1 LLKKVILL
9 MFLAACSSTASPQKK
24 VLKPDVE
31 TTAISPENEYKN
43 CAKYDKKGDYDMALA
58 CYTRLADGGYQKA
71 YLGLAKAYEYG
82 NGVKKNTNKAM
93 RYYEKAAE
101 GGTAEAAMRLA
112 SEYSNGAIKN
122 DAKAFKWYKKAAEN
136 GNASAAFALS
146 HMYAAGKGITKSEE
160 NSKYWLTI
168 SAANGFPHAQYLM
181 GSMEYNRYQM
191 NKDAEAL
198 TKAKMWLQKA
208 AGQGN
213 SDAKKMLKTLP
224 IK

>member
-1 LLKKVILL
+1 MFDKKIVLL

-24 VLKPDVE
+24 ILKPDVE
-31 TTAISPENEYKN
+31 TTVVSPESEYKN
-43 CAKYDKKGDYDMALA
+43 CLKYEKKQDYDMALA
-58 CYTRLADGGYQKA
+58 CYTRLTDNGYQKA

-82 NGVKKNTNKAM
+82 NGVKKNQNKAM
-93 RYYEKAAE
+93 RYYEKAAD
-101 GGTAEAAMRLA
+101 GGAAEAAMKLA
-112 SEYSNGAIKN
+112 SEYGSAKD

-136 GNASAAFALS
+136 GDASAAFALS
-146 HMYAAGKGITKSEE
+146 HMYAAGKGVAKDEE

-168 SAANGFPHAQYLM
+168 SAANGFAHAQYMM

-191 NKDAEAL
+191 NKDVEAL

-213 SDAKKMLKTLP
+213 ADAEKMLKILP
-224 IK
+224 LK